1 MEFKLDENLPVEAAE
16 LLRQA
21 GHEAATVPEQQLTGK
36 DDATIAQTCALEGHA
51 LLTLDGDFADIRAY
65 PPGEYPGLVV
75 MRLRSQDKHH
85 VLETI
90 SRLIPVF
97 STEPLAGRLWIVEE
111 DRIRVRE

>member
-21 GHEAATVPEQQLTGK
+21 GHEAATVPEQQLTGR
-36 DDATIAQTCALEGHA
+36 DDATVARTCALEKHA
-51 LLTLDGDFADIRAY
+51 LLTLDGDFPDIRAY
-65 PPGEYPGLVV
+65 PPAEYPGLVV
-75 MRLRSQDKHH
+75 MRLRSQDKRH

-97 STEPLAGRLWIVEE
+97 SAEPLAGRLWIVEE
-111 DRIRVRE
+111 ERIRVRE